1 MLKNGG
7 KKYFKSVDWVLLC
20 KKSKKEKQKVSTATL
35 YIDREEALLVG
46 LEIAILIIGIISL
59 PLLIKVARKQ
69 DKELDRLRE
78 ENARLKAES
87 KRLEKLK

>member
-1 MLKNGG
+1 MEVKSISIVLIE
-7 KKYFKSVDWVLLC
+7 YFYAKSQ
-20 KKSKKEKQKVSTATL
+20 KGETMKEVSTATL
-35 YIDREEALLVG
+35 YIDREEALLIE
-46 LEIAILIIGIISL
+46 LEIAILVIGIISL
-59 PLLIKVARKQ
+59 PLLIKIARKQ

>member
-1 MLKNGG
+1 M
-7 KKYFKSVDWVLLC
+7 
-20 KKSKKEKQKVSTATL
+20 KEVSTATL
-35 YIDREEALLVG
+35 YIDREEALLIG
-46 LEIAILIIGIISL
+46 LEIAILVIGIISL
-59 PLLIKVARKQ
+59 PLLIKMARKQ

>member
-1 MLKNGG
+1 M
-7 KKYFKSVDWVLLC
+7 FKSQ
-20 KKSKKEKQKVSTATL
+20 KGETMKEVSTATL

>member
-1 MLKNGG
+1 MQKV
-7 KKYFKSVDWVLLC
+7 K
-20 KKSKKEKQKVSTATL
+20 KKEKQKVSPATL
-35 YIDREEALLVG
+35 YIDREEALLIE
-46 LEIAILIIGIISL
+46 LEIAILVIGIISL
-59 PLLIKVARKQ
+59 PLLIKIARKQ

>member
-1 MLKNGG
+1 MEVKSISRVLIE
-7 KKYFKSVDWVLLC
+7 YFYAKSQ
-20 KKSKKEKQKVSTATL
+20 KKEKQKVSTATL

-78 ENARLKAES
+78 ENTRLKAES

>member
-1 MLKNGG
+1 M
-7 KKYFKSVDWVLLC
+7 
-20 KKSKKEKQKVSTATL
+20 KEVSTATL
-35 YIDREEALLVG
+35 YIDREEALLIE
-46 LEIAILIIGIISL
+46 LEIAILVIGIISL
-59 PLLIKVARKQ
+59 PLLIKIARKQ